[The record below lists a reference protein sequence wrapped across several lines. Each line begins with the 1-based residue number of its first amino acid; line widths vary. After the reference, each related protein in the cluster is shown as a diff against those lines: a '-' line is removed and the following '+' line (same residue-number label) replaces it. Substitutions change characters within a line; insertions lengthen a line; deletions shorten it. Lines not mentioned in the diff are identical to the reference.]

1 VNTKVIAILVFA
13 IAAGATGLFATGALN
28 VPQTSTSYCNT
39 ENSHLLAGSF
49 RESQSAPSTYTV
61 TVHNAQSQEVS
72 LTSYTL
78 GTESFSINLAIEAGQ
93 NGTFTTV
100 QDANPEIGIRVSTTC
115 GNQFMTA
122 FDISATHM
130 ENIVPTS
137 TLFQDSTQVAVDLLN
152 NGTGTAT
159 LTSYYVTDQSGNEY
173 ALTYW
178 TGPSLAPNSVTTTTF
193 SIGSSCS
200 QCTLHGSAFT
210 FTSGNQYTIRIITG
224 RGNIFAFTVTSTP
237 EHHYY
242 IDLNITFGSTAR

>member
-1 VNTKVIAILVFA
+1 MNTKVIAILVFA

-28 VPQTSTSYCNT
+28 VPQAATSYCNT

-49 RESQSAPSTYTV
+49 AESQSAPSTYTV

-78 GTESFSINLAIEAGQ
+78 GTQSFSMNLAIGAGQ

-122 FDISATHM
+122 FDTSATHT
-130 ENIVPTS
+130 EDIAPTS
-137 TLFQDSTQVAVDLLN
+137 TAFQDSTQVAVDLLN

-159 LTSYYVTDQSGNEY
+159 LTSYYVTDPIGNEY
-173 ALTYW
+173 ALTNW
-178 TGPSLAPNSVTTTTF
+178 TGPSLAPNSVTTATF

-210 FTSGNQYTIRIITG
+210 FTSGDQYTIRVVTG
-224 RGNIFAFTVTSTP
+224 RGNIVAFTVTPTSSR
-237 EHHYY
+237 HYY
-242 IDLNITFGSTAR
+242 IDLNITFGSTAH

>member
-1 VNTKVIAILVFA
+1 MNTKVIAILVFA

-93 NGTFTTV
+93 NGTFTTA
-100 QDANPEIGIRVSTTC
+100 QDANPGIGIRVSTTC

-122 FDISATHM
+122 FDTSATHM

-178 TGPSLAPNSVTTTTF
+178 TGPSLAPNSVTTTTL

-200 QCTLHGSAFT
+200 QCTLQGSAFT
-210 FTSGNQYTIRIITG
+210 FTSGDQYTIKVVTG
-224 RGNIFAFTVTSTP
+224 SGNIFAFTVTPSSSR
-237 EHHYY
+237 HYY
-242 IDLNITFGSTAR
+242 IDLDISFGSTAQ